1 MNPVRDCF
9 YNLQIGVQPKIMRNK
24 ISNSVKKKILL
35 TIVLTLALSLSV
47 SAVFANTEIGPANVV
62 NSITLSGNGAD
73 IKWFVEGYSAQGF
86 KVVWSKNENPTY
98 PLRNGDKYHYYSNPA
113 RNYDNL
119 EAFAGAGT
127 YYVRV
132 CEYLGGAC
140 DKYSNQITVNFD
152 TSIPGATTAPVK
164 TENTIELYGDSSGI
178 GNIVKWTDA
187 SPAPLGYKVVWS
199 RSENPTYPTRD
210 GDSYHYIS
218 DPYKGIDALNAFNGD
233 GVYYIRVCEYTDNGC
248 GIYSNQI
255 SLKLAGEKVAC
266 TTEYEPVCGADG
278 ISYPNKC
285 TLVASGKAMA
295 YYGSCTPGPTATP
308 ASVKDTSIIEMKE
321 KSKLLNE
328 NKLEQILAELNEL
341 RNLVKEQQNEIKYL
355 RSLMSGLG
363 QVTEAMKDMVNNF
376 VTYGVDDNTKKL
388 GAGERAAVLH
398 SYKEVYGKL
407 PDGETEMTEVIKIAN
422 GRWPS
427 EVNVAAEAKSAK
439 IFEQIYGRQPDMT
452 NVHDMAAIKVMTYGL
467 RQKAQNRNLFSEGR
481 ALKTFKAVFGH
492 VPETTADWNILQA
505 ITYSGA
511 SR

>member
-1 MNPVRDCF
+1 M
-9 YNLQIGVQPKIMRNK
+9 
-24 ISNSVKKKILL
+24 KKKIFFA
-35 TIVLTLALSLSV
+35 IVLTLALSLSV
-47 SAVFANTEIGPANVV
+47 SAVFANTETAPTGRV
-62 NSITLSGNGAD
+62 NSITLYGSGAD
-73 IKWFVEGYSAQGF
+73 IKWSVDGYSAQGF
-86 KVVWSKNENPTY
+86 KVVWSKNENPAY
-98 PLRNGDKYHYYSNPA
+98 PLRDGDKYHYYSDPA
-113 RNYDNL
+113 RRYDNL
-119 EAFAGAGT
+119 EPFAGAGT

-140 DKYSNQITVNFD
+140 DKYSNQITIIFD
-152 TSIPGATTAPVK
+152 IPTPTAEVPVK
-164 TENTIELYGDSSGI
+164 TENIITLYGDSSGV
-178 GNIVKWTDA
+178 GNIVKWSDA
-187 SPAPLGYKVVWS
+187 SPAPMGYKVVWS
-199 RSENPTYPTRD
+199 KNENPTYPTRD

-218 DPYKGIDALNAFNGD
+218 DPYKGIDALNAFSGE
-233 GVYYIRVCEYTDNGC
+233 GVYYIRVCEYTNNGC

-255 SLKLAGEKVAC
+255 SLKLISEKVAC
-266 TTEYEPVCGADG
+266 TQEYEPVCGKDG
-278 ISYPNKC
+278 MSYPNKC
-285 TLVASGKAMA
+285 TLVASGMALA

-308 ASVKDTSIIEMKE
+308 APVKDFSIIEMQE

-355 RSLMSGLG
+355 KSLLSGLG
-363 QVTEAMKDMVNNF
+363 QVTEAMKDIVNNF

-407 PDGETEMTEVIKIAN
+407 PEGETEMTEVIKIAN

-427 EVNVAAEAKSAK
+427 EVNLEAEAESAK
-439 IFEQIYGRQPDMT
+439 IFAQIYGRQPDMA
-452 NVHDMAAIKVMTYGL
+452 NAHEAAAIKIMTYGL
-467 RQKAQNRNLFSEGR
+467 RQKAQNRNLYSEGR

>member
-1 MNPVRDCF
+1 MT
-9 YNLQIGVQPKIMRNK
+9 
-24 ISNSVKKKILL
+24 KKIVFAA
-35 TIVLTLALSLSV
+35 VLTLALALGV
-47 SAVFANTEIGPANVV
+47 NAVFANVEVAPTGRV

-73 IKWFVEGYSAQGF
+73 IKWVVDGYSAQGF

-98 PLRNGDKYHYYSNPA
+98 PLRDGDKYHYYSNPA
-113 RNYDNL
+113 RNFDNL
-119 EAFAGAGT
+119 EPFAGAGT
-127 YYVRV
+127 YYIRV

-152 TSIPGATTAPVK
+152 TPVPPTTTVPVK
-164 TENTIELYGDSSGI
+164 TENIIELHGDSSGV

-187 SPAPLGYKVVWS
+187 SPAPMGYKVVWS
-199 RSENPTYPTRD
+199 KNENPTYPTRD
-210 GDSYHYIS
+210 GDAYHYIS
-218 DPYKGIDALNAFNGD
+218 DPYKGIDALNAFNGE
-233 GVYYIRVCEYTDNGC
+233 GVYYIRVCEYTNNGC

-255 SLKLAGEKVAC
+255 SLKLIGEKVAC
-266 TTEYEPVCGADG
+266 TAEYEPVCGVDDKTY
-278 ISYPNKC
+278 SNKC
-285 TLVASGKAMA
+285 MLAAAGVAKA
-295 YYGSCTPGPTATP
+295 YYGECTKEKLMPII
-308 ASVKDTSIIEMKE
+308 KDTSIDEMKE

-328 NKLEQILAELNEL
+328 NKLEQILAELKEL

-407 PDGETEMTEVIKIAN
+407 PEGETEMTEVIKIAN

-427 EVNVAAEAKSAK
+427 EVNLEAEAESVK
-439 IFEQIYGRQPDMT
+439 IFVTIYGRQPDLT
-452 NVHDMAAIKVMTYGL
+452 DAHDVAAIKIMTYGL
-467 RQKAQNRNLFSEGR
+467 RQKAQNRNLYSEGR
-481 ALKTFKAVFGH
+481 ALKTFKEVFGH

-511 SR
+511 AR